1 METTVNEPELYDLF
15 DNIIEDYDEHLDS
28 LGMEIY
34 EKHFVGILVNGRMN
48 NIAKTFSLAK
58 LPLELFYNKSIV
70 PYMESFW
77 VPNGYRK
84 YLAIFTLSQN
94 SNNEINEIEP
104 INKTNIIMK
113 IQRRFRS
120 AYNRRKGFVNNCNG
134 TISKL
139 LYHRELKGSFPK
151 SVKLSLLRGLLLN

>member
-1 METTVNEPELYDLF
+1 METTVDGNELYDLF
-15 DNIIEDYDEHLDS
+15 DNIIEDYDDHLDS
-28 LGMEIY
+28 LGTQIY

-58 LPLELFYNKSIV
+58 IPLDLFYNKSIV

-84 YLAIFTLSQN
+84 YLAIFTLSQY

-104 INKTNIIMK
+104 INKTNIIIK
-113 IQRRFRS
+113 IQKRFRS
-120 AYNRRKGFVNNCNG
+120 AYNRRKAFVNNCNG

-139 LYHRELKGSFPK
+139 LYHRELKGYFPRP
-151 SVKLSLLRGLLLN
+151 VKMSLLRGLLLN

>member
-1 METTVNEPELYDLF
+1 MEDTVDGGELYDLF
-15 DNIIEDYDEHLDS
+15 DNIIEDYDDHLDS
-28 LGMEIY
+28 LGTQIY

-77 VPNGYRK
+77 VPKGYSK

-94 SNNEINEIEP
+94 SNNEIHEIEP
-104 INKTNIIMK
+104 INKTYIIIK
-113 IQRRFRS
+113 IQRRFRN
-120 AYNRRKGFVNNCNG
+120 AYNRRMDFINNCNG
-134 TISKL
+134 TISKV
-139 LYHRELKGSFPK
+139 LYHRELKGSFLKPFQ
-151 SVKLSLLRGLLLN
+151 LSLLRGLLLH

>member
-1 METTVNEPELYDLF
+1 MENTVDGDDLFDLF
-15 DNIIEDYDEHLDS
+15 DNIVEDYDDHLDS
-28 LGMEIY
+28 LGAQIY
-34 EKHFVGILVNGRMN
+34 DKHFIGILVNGRMN

-58 LPLELFYNKSIV
+58 LPLDLFYNKSIV

-94 SNNEINEIEP
+94 GINVIEEIEP
-104 INKTNIIMK
+104 INKTNIIIK
-113 IQRRFRS
+113 IQKRFRN
-120 AYNRRKGFVNNCNG
+120 AYNKRINSINNCNG

-139 LYHRELKGSFPK
+139 LYHRELKGSFPR
-151 SVKLSLLRGLLLN
+151 SFNMSLLRGLLLY